1 MSSFPGSPRTMPG
14 AIVAVDPLSPL
25 ARTVIFQ
32 YNPDEVTRSLRPR
45 AAPTGGSSAS
55 DAHRIWGAPTESI
68 SMTVELDATDGLES
82 GDPLAATTGV
92 AGRLATLEMLLY
104 PNTVT
109 VVTNAALL
117 LAGTIEVLPPEAP
130 LTVLV
135 WGPGRVVPVRVE
147 SLTIREQAF
156 NTGLMPIRAS
166 VDVNLDV
173 LSYNDLSPTDPGFAL
188 FLVHQVLKETMASV
202 AAVASVAGAAASAV
216 GGAAGGSASGSVSI
230 GG

>member
-82 GDPLAATTGV
+82 GDPLAA
-92 AGRLATLEMLLY
+92 
-104 PNTVT
+104 VT
-109 VVTNAALL
+109 VDAI
-117 LAGTIEVLPPEAP
+117 LAD
-130 LTVLV
+130 
-135 WGPGRVVPVRVE
+135 
-147 SLTIREQAF
+147 Q
-156 NTGLMPIRAS
+156 
-166 VDVNLDV
+166 
-173 LSYNDLSPTDPGFAL
+173 PTL
-188 FLVHQVLKETMASV
+188 
-202 AAVASVAGAAASAV
+202 
-216 GGAAGGSASGSVSI
+216 
-230 GG
+230 

>member
-45 AAPTGGSSAS
+45 AAAERRQLGVRRAPDLGR
-55 DAHRIWGAPTESI
+55 AHREH
-68 SMTVELDATDGLES
+68 LDDGRARRDGRAGERRPAGS
-82 GDPLAATTGV
+82 DDRGRRAARRAGDAALPQH
-92 AGRLATLEMLLY
+92 RDRSS
-104 PNTVT
+104 
-109 VVTNAALL
+109 TNAALL

-147 SLTIREQAF
+147 SLDDPRA
-156 NTGLMPIRAS
+156 GVRHRLSCRSGRAS
-166 VDVNLDV
+166 T
-173 LSYNDLSPTDPGFAL
+173 STSTCCPTTTSSPTDPGFAL

-216 GGAAGGSASGSVSI
+216 GGSASGSVSI